1 MDARTTPSRDATIL
15 IVGAGTIG
23 LSTALHLTD
32 QGYKNITVIDRE
44 IVPSVY
50 SAGNDLNKIVRA
62 DYEDHFYAGH
72 ALVNSNIELS
82 DFNLMSCKF

>member
-1 MDARTTPSRDATIL
+1 MAAPKAPDRDAAVL

-32 QGYKNITVIDRE
+32 RGYKNIKVIDRDV
-44 IVPSVY
+44 VPSPY

-72 ALVNSNIELS
+72 ALVNSRI
-82 DFNLMSCKF
+82 

>member
-1 MDARTTPSRDATIL
+1 MATYITPPIDTTFL

-32 QGYKNITVIDRE
+32 HGYKNITVIDRE
-44 IVPSVY
+44 VVPSPY

-62 DYEDHFYAGH
+62 DYEDHFYAGL
-72 ALVNSNIELS
+72 ALVSS
-82 DFNLMSCKF
+82 ST

>member
-1 MDARTTPSRDATIL
+1 MGTRKIESKNTSFL

-23 LSTALHLTD
+23 LSTALHLTQ
-32 QGYKNITVIDRE
+32 QGYKYVTVIDRDA
-44 IVPSVY
+44 VPSPY

-72 ALVNSNIELS
+72 ALVREYQYL
-82 DFNLMSCKF
+82 